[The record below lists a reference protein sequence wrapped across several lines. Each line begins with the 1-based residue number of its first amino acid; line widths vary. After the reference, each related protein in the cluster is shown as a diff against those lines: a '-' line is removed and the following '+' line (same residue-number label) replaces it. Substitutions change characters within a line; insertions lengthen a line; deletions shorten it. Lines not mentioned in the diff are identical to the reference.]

1 MAELTSEQEQFLR
14 DNILCIVSTTKKD
27 GSPQSTPVYYF
38 YEDGKLYIS
47 VTRTRAKTRNVLRD
61 PRVSVIVQSTDRPFP
76 YMQISGTAA
85 ITEDD
90 LETRSRRIFP
100 IFLPSLPDN
109 FPEMLKE
116 QERRIMVVTPEKV
129 LLNLNVR
136 RAVPRDS

>member
-1 MAELTSEQEQFLR
+1 MVALTSEQEQFLR
-14 DNILCIVSTTKKD
+14 ENVLCIVSTTKKD
-27 GSPQSTPVYYF
+27 GSPQATPVYYF

-61 PRVSVIVQSTDRPFP
+61 PRVSVVVQNTERPFP
-76 YMQISGTAA
+76 YMQINGTAA

-90 LETRSRRIFP
+90 LEARSRRIFS

-136 RAVPRDS
+136 RAVPKDD

>member
-1 MAELTSEQEQFLR
+1 MAELTSGT
-14 DNILCIVSTTKKD
+14 VSA
-27 GSPQSTPVYYF
+27 GQNRLPA
-38 YEDGKLYIS
+38 
-47 VTRTRAKTRNVLRD
+47 TRAGGDAETSL
-61 PRVSVIVQSTDRPFP
+61 P
-76 YMQISGTAA
+76 AA
-85 ITEDD
+85 S
-90 LETRSRRIFP
+90 RAYSRR

>member
-90 LETRSRRIFP
+90 LETRSRRIFS